1 MRLAGA
7 HACLG
12 SSVSVLRSKGPGVPC
27 TRSLCHTMVIYNN
40 DCRLSR
46 YGHSAHST
54 SLRQARMTSRRR
66 VYPGMVPAR
75 RAAQE
80 PRFSIGFAHG
90 GRCGISGVRNH
101 IEGEREET
109 KGLLVGLCVRLRLP
123 ETSRRALVSVPF

>member
-12 SSVSVLRSKGPGVPC
+12 SSVGVLRSKRAQRC
-27 TRSLCHTMVIYNN
+27 LHEIAWLCHTMVIYNI

-80 PRFSIGFAHG
+80 PRFSMVVGTEG
-90 GRCGISGVRNH
+90 GVELGTQ
-101 IEGEREET
+101 E
-109 KGLLVGLCVRLRLP
+109 
-123 ETSRRALVSVPF
+123 